1 MGLQGDLATLDITN
15 LLQNLEG
22 ARKSGL
28 LAVRDEREETQ
39 LFFADGRL
47 SLIAYPSRASLIEF
61 LAAAG
66 AIDAGAIETA
76 KKRRK
81 RGHPLSSALVET
93 GVLTAEQLRAI
104 ASARLVDEAC
114 EVLAARA
121 TQFEFSETGAPSEL
135 FDPDERALALS
146 LAASP
151 LLLESARR
159 SDHWAMIREHLP
171 SDSAHFHVVK
181 PPRAP
186 GEPEQARFLAQILAL
201 VDGSRS
207 VREIVAHFP
216 TRRFDVYQRLA
227 ELSRTQS
234 IRPIATSDL
243 NQRVLELAR
252 RDRKGALALLERG
265 LEQNPHHLALLC
277 TKALLAEKAGDLEQ
291 ASEALKLVVHL
302 QLENSEREPAR
313 ATLER
318 LKKLDQSDPFAWE
331 KSFELALAEKRRK
344 DAVADARKL
353 IELHRKPGLHRKVAQ
368 VLERL
373 IALQG
378 SSWKLVQELARA
390 RAEAGDRDAAVKGLE
405 QFAADSIDLES
416 YPLACKA
423 YEEVLLIQPART
435 KAKEKLQ
442 ELRSGA
448 LLQRKQRR
456 RRMRRRLLALFT
468 LLVVLPWCTAE
479 LLARRAYVSTTRSI
493 VHDQLLESGD
503 YDGALARYAAVR
515 SRYAW
520 TLTGHFDLDPLIE
533 ELTMRARKTTK

>member
-28 LAVRDEREETQ
+28 LAVRDEGEETQ

-66 AIDAGAIETA
+66 VIDAGAIETA

-93 GVLTAEQLRAI
+93 GALTAEQLRAI

-121 TQFEFSETGAPSEL
+121 TQFEFSETDAPSEL

-171 SDSAHFHVVK
+171 SDS
-181 PPRAP
+181 
-186 GEPEQARFLAQILAL
+186 
-201 VDGSRS
+201 
-207 VREIVAHFP
+207 AHFP

-423 YEEVLLIQPART
+423 YEEVLLIQPTRA

-468 LLVVLPWCTAE
+468 MLVVLPWCTAE

-493 VHDQLLESGD
+493 VHDQLLEAGD

-533 ELTMRARKTTK
+533 ELATRARKTTK